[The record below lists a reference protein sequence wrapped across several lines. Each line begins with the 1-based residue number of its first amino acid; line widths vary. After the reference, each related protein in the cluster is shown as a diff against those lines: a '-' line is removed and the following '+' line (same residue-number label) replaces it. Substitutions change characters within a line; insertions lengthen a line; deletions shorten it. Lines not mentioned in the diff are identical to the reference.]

1 MTKEVVRFRGPVSVM
16 LSVAALISALACG
29 GSNPTSPAAS
39 GSQQSTAGYSVS
51 GVVTDDG
58 GSLVPN
64 AVVILDHGPRLP
76 DLNPE
81 TLRLTTRT
89 SGDGRYQFNITPGQ
103 VRAGVEPF
111 AMIRAYTYTNVQTHT
126 ANTQLLAREG
136 TSATRNIRLTRLRV
150 IGAGQSADVT
160 IDADSSLCDVG
171 NISLTTRCEW
181 VRITHSNYGTLTVEA
196 RSQTGGMVPT
206 VRTRR
211 NAGPGTLTELAEPE
225 LFDFEYGQTDVAIQV
240 PVGTAPQRFAVSTT
254 FR

>member
-1 MTKEVVRFRGPVSVM
+1 MTKKIARLRGPVSIA

-29 GSNPTSPAAS
+29 GGNPTSPAAS
-39 GSQQSTAGYSVS
+39 ASQLSTAGYSVS

-58 GSLVPN
+58 GARVPN

-81 TLRLTTRT
+81 TLQITTRT
-89 SGDGRYQFNITPGQ
+89 TADGRYQFNLTPGQ

-126 ANTQLLAREG
+126 ATTQVLAREG

-150 IGAGQSADVT
+150 IGAGQSAGVP

-181 VRITHSNYGTLTVEA
+181 VRIVYDTFGTLTVEA
-196 RSQTGGMVPT
+196 RSQTGGIVPT

-211 NAGPGTLTELAEPE
+211 NTGLGTLTELAEPE
-225 LFDFEYGQTDVAIQV
+225 LFDGEYGQTDVAIQV
-240 PVGTAPQRFAVSTT
+240 PVGTTPQGFTVSATI
-254 FR
+254 R